1 MKGFEL
7 YSWQENGT
15 WVFAVLIG
23 TNREKTLEEIQ
34 SPHARLNGLDE
45 LKKVLTSIP
54 AGEYVTWLSHDSLAF
69 PPDDIIAQVQEVC
82 IQQGLK
88 MSLTR

>member
-7 YSWQENGT
+7 YSWQENGE
-15 WVFAVLIG
+15 WVFAILIG

-34 SPHARLNGLDE
+34 SPKVRLNGLDE

-54 AGEYVTWLSHDSLAF
+54 AGEYMTWHSHASLAF
-69 PPDDIIAQVQEVC
+69 PPDDILAQVQEIC
-82 IQQGLK
+82 TLQGLE
-88 MSLTR
+88 MSLAH